1 MASKMVNLAVKV
13 PQAAK
18 ERLDRVRERGGF
30 SSVYDVLQTIVFAFL
45 RSADPDGE
53 AAPLTE
59 ADERLAAFM
68 RVFEEFPGLRSPGR
82 PREAAMALRCVVGIY
97 DVAGRRRREA
107 RTLRV
112 GEDGGHRCVVGTPEA
127 VSRVL
132 RELVP
137 QLWAAS
143 VELGALLHL
152 DPLMATM
159 RSVRETLDYEREAAN
174 DKDMG
179 EELAALSD
187 AGAPEYG
194 ERTRRVKHKSAND
207 EEAQ

>member
-1 MASKMVNLAVKV
+1 MAKMVNLAVKV

-18 ERLDRVRERGGF
+18 ERLDRVRERCGF
-30 SSVYDVLQTIVFAFL
+30 ASVYDILQTIVFAFL
-45 RSADPDGE
+45 RAADPDGE

-68 RVFEEFPGLRSPGR
+68 RVFEEFPEPRRPGR
-82 PREAAMALRCVVGIY
+82 PRDAAMSLRCVVGIY

-143 VELGALLHL
+143 VELGTLLHL

-159 RSVRETLDYEREAAN
+159 RAVRETLDYERDAAN
-174 DKDMG
+174 DEDMD
-179 EELAALSD
+179 EELAELSD
-187 AGAPEYG
+187 AGAPIYG
-194 ERTRRVKHKSAND
+194 ERARRVKHKSVNN
-207 EEAQ
+207 EEA

>member
-1 MASKMVNLAVKV
+1 MATKMVNLAVKV
-13 PQAAK
+13 PQVAK
-18 ERLDRVRERGGF
+18 ERLERVRERGGF
-30 SSVYDVLQTIVFAFL
+30 SSVYDVLQSIVFAFL
-45 RSADPDGE
+45 RVADPAGE
-53 AAPLTE
+53 TAPPTE

-68 RVFEEFPGLRSPGR
+68 RSFESFTVARRLGR
-82 PREAAMALRCVVGIY
+82 QRDAAMALRCVVGIY

-159 RSVRETLDYEREAAN
+159 RAVRETLDYEREAAN
-174 DKDMG
+174 DTDMG
-179 EELAALSD
+179 EELAELSD
-187 AGAPEYG
+187 ACAPLYG
-194 ERTRRVKHKSAND
+194 ERARRVKYKSVND
-207 EEAQ
+207 EEE

>member
-18 ERLDRVRERGGF
+18 ERLDRVRERCGF
-30 SSVYDVLQTIVFAFL
+30 ASVYDILQTIVFAFL
-45 RSADPDGE
+45 RAADPDGE

-59 ADERLAAFM
+59 ADERLTAFM
-68 RVFEEFPGLRSPGR
+68 RVFEEFPELRRPGR
-82 PREAAMALRCVVGIY
+82 HPGASMALRCAVGIY

-107 RTLRV
+107 RTVRI

-143 VELGALLHL
+143 MELGALLHL
-152 DPLMATM
+152 DPLMAMM
-159 RSVRETLDYEREAAN
+159 RAVRETLDYEREAAN
-174 DKDMG
+174 DTDMG
-179 EELAALSD
+179 EVLAALSD

-194 ERTRRVKHKSAND
+194 ERTRRVKKRSVND
-207 EEAQ
+207 EAE

>member
-1 MASKMVNLAVKV
+1 MATKMVNLAVKV
-13 PQAAK
+13 PQVAK
-18 ERLDRVRERGGF
+18 ERLERVRERCGF
-30 SSVYDVLQTIVFAFL
+30 ASVYDVLQTIVYAFL
-45 RSADPDGE
+45 RAADPAGE

-68 RVFEEFPGLRSPGR
+68 RSFEGFSDARRPGR
-82 PREAAMALRCVVGIY
+82 SRDAAMALRCVVGIY

-112 GEDGGHRCVVGTPEA
+112 GEDGGHRSVVGTPEA
-127 VSRVL
+127 VTRVL

-143 VELGALLHL
+143 VELGTLLHL

-159 RSVRETLDYEREAAN
+159 RAVRETLDYEREAAN
-174 DKDMG
+174 DMDMG
-179 EELAALSD
+179 EELAELSD
-187 AGAPEYG
+187 AGAPAYG
-194 ERTRRVKHKSAND
+194 ERTRRVKHKSVND
-207 EEAQ
+207 EEE

>member
-1 MASKMVNLAVKV
+1 MAAKKMVNLAVKV

-18 ERLDRVRERGGF
+18 ERLERVRARGGF
-30 SSVYDVLQTIVFAFL
+30 SSVYDVLQSIIFAFL
-45 RSADPDGE
+45 RAADPEGE
-53 AAPLTE
+53 ATPPTE

-68 RVFEEFPGLRSPGR
+68 RSFEGFSDARRPWRLRD
-82 PREAAMALRCVVGIY
+82 AAMALRCVVGIY

-159 RSVRETLDYEREAAN
+159 RAVRETLDYEREAAN
-174 DKDMG
+174 DMDMG
-179 EELAALSD
+179 EELSELSD
-187 AGAPEYG
+187 ACAPLYG
-194 ERTRRVKHKSAND
+194 ERARRVKYKSVND
-207 EEAQ
+207 EEE